1 MENKVPKM
9 AIGSIRK
16 YFTTMVQEVSMDTAI
31 PLEKA
36 SAELLMIAGEDD
48 HSWDSVR

>member
-1 MENKVPKM
+1 M
-9 AIGSIRK
+9 AIGSIKK

-48 HSWDSVR
+48 HNWDSVG